1 MIEKYIAD
9 VPASV
14 WEEGRPARLPNWE
27 SSFNVAAWVRISGAA
42 GKIALLVIHQDDAGE
57 HRTLVDGANISSDG
71 SSLLSSQIRLRFI
84 GKVKA
89 VKAVLQLENPAM
101 RHQVEELYMQWQES
115 RQQQRK
121 LIASY

>member
-1 MIEKYIAD
+1 MIEKFIAD

-27 SSFNVAAWVRISGAA
+27 SSFNVAAWVRVSGAT
-42 GKIALLVIHQDDAGE
+42 GKVSLVVLHQDDAGE
-57 HRTLVDGANISSDG
+57 HRTLVDGASVNSDG
-71 SSLLSSQIRLRFI
+71 SSLLSSQIRLRFT

-89 VKAVLQLENPAM
+89 VKVLLQLENPAM